1 MKDKIIEMVKS
12 GLTYKQI
19 SKELGCSLST
29 ISYHCK
35 SEGIVSKNISKKMDD
50 SMIQKI
56 KDLYD
61 IEKSSLKVAKI
72 LGVAKTTVLRYI
84 ETKEF
89 LSESEVKKSKVQSVI
104 YWRKK
109 AKIKLVEYKGG
120 KCEKC
125 GYDKCIDAL
134 EFHHLN
140 PDEKDFTIGGKSWSF
155 EKLKKESDKCILV
168 CSNCHKEI
176 HYELK
181 NGFLVQLDRTSVF

>member
-35 SEGIVSKNISKKMDD
+35 SEGIVSKHISKRMDD
-50 SMIQKI
+50 SMIQKM

-72 LGVAKTTVLRYI
+72 LGVSKTSVLRYI
-84 ETKEF
+84 ETKEY
-89 LSESEVKKSKVQSVI
+89 LSESEVKKSNVQSVI

-120 KCEKC
+120 KCERC

-134 EFHHLN
+134 EFHHLK

-176 HYELK
+176 HYEQK
-181 NGFLVQLDRTSVF
+181 NASVAEVAF